1 MKVIKTIALAFA
13 VIIAAIVCLSS
24 SVCAVSSGMDPATRV
39 LGAIFAIG
47 SLSLAIGGVM
57 LIARMNRKE

>member
-1 MKVIKTIALAFA
+1 MKIFNTIALAFG
-13 VIIAAIVCLSS
+13 VIIAGLVCLSS
-24 SVCAVSSGMDPATRV
+24 SVCAVSRDMDPATRV